1 MGQYDMELRHI
12 DRDSVEIL
20 RRATHSPRALK
31 KGACDILIESKGG
44 DPNIGFL
51 MMEVIQHSPVP
62 VLATVEKEAGS
73 TAAVILQTCH
83 RRTMRQNAH
92 LRYHYASWRVS
103 FIIYFDE
110 EIAAKNREKALE
122 LQHRLILPI
131 MERSGMNEASVHRI
145 LREDKPIGAQEALEL
160 KLVDE
165 II

>member
-1 MGQYDMELRHI
+1 MGSYEMELRHI
-12 DRDSVEIL
+12 DRDSVEAL
-20 RRATHSPRALK
+20 RGATLSPQALK
-31 KGACDILIESKGG
+31 KGICDILIESKGG

-51 MMEVIQHSPVP
+51 MMEIIRRSPIP
-62 VLATVEKEAGS
+62 VHATVDKEAGS
-73 TAAVILQTCH
+73 TAAVILQSCH
-83 RRTMRQNAH
+83 RRIMHKNAH

-110 EIAAKNREKALE
+110 EIAEKNRKKGID

-131 MERSGMNEASVHRI
+131 MERTGMNEALVHKI
-145 LREDKPIGAQEALEL
+145 LREDRPIGAQEALEL

>member
-1 MGQYDMELRHI
+1 MELRHI
-12 DRDSVEIL
+12 DRDSVEML
-20 RRATHSPRALK
+20 RKATHSPRALEQ
-31 KGACDILIESKGG
+31 GVCNILIESKGG

-51 MMEVIQHSPVP
+51 MMEVIRNSPVP

-73 TAAVILQTCH
+73 TAAVILQACH
-83 RRTMRQNAH
+83 RRIMHKNAH

-110 EIAAKNREKALE
+110 EIAEKNRKKGIE
-122 LQHRLILPI
+122 LQNRLILPVR
-131 MERSGMNEASVHRI
+131 ERTGMSEALIHQI
-145 LREDKPIGAQEALEL
+145 LREDRPIGAQEALEL